1 MFLKVVLVVSNPHY
15 AWENYGNVSRYRQLP
30 ACGRRGVAV
39 RRGGVVYFPPLTS
52 QLLETATF

>member
-30 ACGRRGVAV
+30 ACGRRG
-39 RRGGVVYFPPLTS
+39 GVVYFPPLTS